1 MGCLVALEAEL
12 LFAEY
17 FSWLNANSW
26 KWMLAHL
33 KNREWLCG
41 CQVPVAY
48 AHRQRSVALW
58 AKTEQPGAGLRSEA

>member
-17 FSWLNANSW
+17 FSWLNAKYL

-33 KNREWLCG
+33 KKIEWLCC
-41 CQVPVAY
+41 CQGPVAY
-48 AHRQRSVALW
+48 ALMAEKCRP
-58 AKTEQPGAGLRSEA
+58 PG